1 MQVWPNLGLHYATL
15 AKLEH
20 LLGGRPEQAQHAAQR
35 ALAILSVTQGAPSG
49 GAGGVVEEVQRVLFE
64 SSQELAQLGN

>member
-1 MQVWPNLGLHYATL
+1 MQVWPNLGLHYASL

-20 LLGGRPEQAQHAAQR
+20 LLGGRPQQAQHAAQR
-35 ALAILSVTQGAPSG
+35 ALAILSKTHGGAPG

-64 SSQELAQLGN
+64 SGQELAQVGS